1 MQNKNTNPLLR
12 SMKTIKK
19 SDIILFIMDFLYNE
33 HLDKALISL
42 EQETNI
48 SLFNYPKELLVLR
61 NLILEGNWNE
71 SEEILNSINQN
82 NININNFPYRK
93 ALFELKK
100 QQFLEAVESEPNQ
113 SSNGGDVENLVA
125 QLKYLQ
131 TLCPPDEFKKI
142 LQCLSQTPSITDQEE
157 YKNWSP
163 ITGRLMCFDKIRNYL
178 KFIYPIR
185 GNEVKIE
192 NNLMSNV
199 IKAVYF
205 LSTNDAS
212 YREFSNLND
221 VLKGFIIEVDKDIKE
236 NNLQMNINIENDVNK
251 NKINASSSQQI
262 NVMKSNRNELILSQS
277 QNQLILNNNN
287 NINSNNNNI
296 NNNNND
302 NININNI
309 NNEPTN
315 KMNNINH
322 NTNINNINNINNNRH
337 INNNNNILEKPY
349 SEENDYS
356 SKNRD
361 TAINM
366 NTNTNNSNNNM
377 EENNTNQTQPQG
389 ENNICE
395 SSTNINLNNNL
406 TLEDYAC
413 IGNGYTK
420 FSKYDISSYDL
431 SKVIEDSHPIRTSCF
446 SPKGDCLA
454 IGTNSKSLKI
464 YSLSHILS
472 NFKKYSGINTATKM
486 PLIFEQKNHHLGS
499 LYCLDW
505 SVSGRL
511 LASGSNDKVIKL
523 MVVPPLSE
531 GEGKNN
537 EDDDILELPISG
549 HNGTIRSICFD
560 PSSDLTLLTAGD
572 LEKNI
577 KIWDTENG
585 SSKGELIGHNKD
597 VTTIKWSNDGSY
609 FGSGSA
615 DKTIKLWDLKSLKEI
630 CTIPT
635 LGYGPIN
642 DISLLNT
649 GEMIIIAAGHV
660 DGNITIWDAQRKSLF
675 TEIKE
680 NSQGKE
686 IRTICFSPDGKYL
699 ISGGFDNKIKIY
711 DILNNFNL
719 ASELEHNDK
728 VVSVKWH
735 PDLPIIVSTSADKTA
750 RIWSPTIY

>member
-1 MQNKNTNPLLR
+1 MQNNKNINPLLR

-71 SEEILNSINQN
+71 SEEIINSINQN
-82 NININNFPYRK
+82 NINNFPYSK
-93 ALFELKK
+93 AIFELKK

-185 GNEVKIE
+185 GNEIKIE
-192 NNLMSNV
+192 NNLMTNV
-199 IKAVYF
+199 LKAVYF

-212 YREFSNLND
+212 YREIASLND
-221 VLKGFIIEVDKDIKE
+221 VLKGFIIEVDKDVKD
-236 NNLQMNINIENDVNK
+236 NNLQMNINIENDVSK
-251 NKINASSSQQI
+251 NKINSESSQQI

-277 QNQLILNNNN
+277 QNQFIVNNNN
-287 NINSNNNNI
+287 NANINNNNI
-296 NNNNND
+296 NNND
-302 NININNI
+302 INKN
-309 NNEPTN
+309 N
-315 KMNNINH
+315 KMNNIN
-322 NTNINNINNINNNRH
+322 NNNMNINNRH
-337 INNNNNILEKPY
+337 INNPLEKPY

-366 NTNTNNSNNNM
+366 NTNTNNSNPNI

-389 ENNICE
+389 ENNVSE

-464 YSLSHILS
+464 YSLSHVIN
-472 NFKKYSGINTATKM
+472 NFKKYSGINSSTKM

-531 GEGKNN
+531 AEGKNN
-537 EDDDILELPISG
+537 EDDDILELPING

-572 LEKNI
+572 IDKNI

-615 DKTIKLWDLKSLKEI
+615 DKMIKLWDLKSLKEI

-649 GEMIIIAAGHV
+649 GEMLIVAAGHV
-660 DGNITIWDAQRKSLF
+660 DGNITIWDAQRKSLC

-686 IRTICFSPDGKYL
+686 VRTVCFSPDGKFL

>member
-1 MQNKNTNPLLR
+1 MQNKNINPLLR
-12 SMKTIKK
+12 SLKTIKK

-48 SLFNYPKELLVLR
+48 SLFTFPKELLVLR
-61 NLILEGNWNE
+61 NLILEANWVE
-71 SEEILNSINQN
+71 AEEIINSINQN
-82 NININNFPYRK
+82 NINNFPYRK
-93 ALFELKK
+93 VIFELKK

-113 SSNGGDVENLVA
+113 TSNGGDVENLVA

-178 KFIYPIR
+178 KFIYPVR
-185 GNEVKIE
+185 TNEAKME
-192 NNLMSNV
+192 KNLMINV
-199 IKAVYF
+199 LKAVYF

-212 YREFSNLND
+212 YREISNLND

-236 NNLQMNINIENDVNK
+236 NNLMMNINIENDVSK
-251 NKINASSSQQI
+251 NKINASTSQQI

-277 QNQLILNNNN
+277 QNQFLLNNNN
-287 NINSNNNNI
+287 NIN
-296 NNNNND
+296 
-302 NININNI
+302 
-309 NNEPTN
+309 
-315 KMNNINH
+315 
-322 NTNINNINNINNNRH
+322 NNINNINIENNNNKMKNNNRI
-337 INNNNNILEKPY
+337 INNNNFIEKR
-349 SEENDYS
+349 SSDENDYS

-361 TAINM
+361 TAINI
-366 NTNTNNSNNNM
+366 NTNTNNSNQNIDI
-377 EENNTNQTQPQG
+377 NNTNQTQPQG

-395 SSTNINLNNNL
+395 SSTNLNLNNNL

-454 IGTNSKSLKI
+454 IGTNSRSLKI
-464 YSLSHILS
+464 YSLSHVLS
-472 NFKKYSGINTATKM
+472 NFKKYSGINTSTKM

-537 EDDDILELPISG
+537 EDDDILELPING

-572 LEKNI
+572 VDKNI
-577 KIWDTENG
+577 KMWDTENG

-615 DKTIKLWDLKSLKEI
+615 DKTIKLWDIKSLKEI

-649 GEMIIIAAGHV
+649 GEMLIVAAGHV

-686 IRTICFSPDGKYL
+686 VRTICFSPDGKYL

-750 RIWSPTIY
+750 RIWSPTNY

>member
-1 MQNKNTNPLLR
+1 MQNKNINPLLR

-42 EQETNI
+42 EQEMNI

-61 NLILEGNWNE
+61 NLILEGNWAE
-71 SEEILNSINQN
+71 SEEIINSINQN
-82 NININNFPYRK
+82 NINNFPYRK
-93 ALFELKK
+93 VIFELKK

-113 SSNGGDVENLVA
+113 NNNGGDVENLVA

-185 GNEVKIE
+185 TNEAKME
-192 NNLMSNV
+192 KNLMINV
-199 IKAVYF
+199 LKAVYF

-212 YREFSNLND
+212 YREISNLND

-236 NNLQMNINIENDVNK
+236 NNLMMNINIENDVSK
-251 NKINASSSQQI
+251 NKINASTSQQI

-277 QNQLILNNNN
+277 QNQFLLNNNN
-287 NINSNNNNI
+287 NINTNNINIENNNNKI
-296 NNNNND
+296 NNNNNR
-302 NININNI
+302 IV
-309 NNEPTN
+309 
-315 KMNNINH
+315 
-322 NTNINNINNINNNRH
+322 
-337 INNNNNILEKPY
+337 NNNNNFIEKR
-349 SEENDYS
+349 SSDENDYS

-361 TAINM
+361 TAINI
-366 NTNTNNSNNNM
+366 NTNTNNSNQNM
-377 EENNTNQTQPQG
+377 HINNTNQTQPQV

-454 IGTNSKSLKI
+454 IGTNSRSLKI
-464 YSLSHILS
+464 YSLSHVLS
-472 NFKKYSGINTATKM
+472 SFKKYSGINTSTKM

-537 EDDDILELPISG
+537 EDDDILELPING

-572 LEKNI
+572 VDKNI
-577 KIWDTENG
+577 KMWDTENG

-615 DKTIKLWDLKSLKEI
+615 DKTIKLWDIKSLKEI

-649 GEMIIIAAGHV
+649 GEMLIVAAGHV

-686 IRTICFSPDGKYL
+686 VRTICFSPDGKYL

>member
-1 MQNKNTNPLLR
+1 MQNKNINPLLR
-12 SMKTIKK
+12 SLKTIKK

-48 SLFNYPKELLVLR
+48 SLFNFPKELLVLR
-61 NLILEGNWNE
+61 NLILEANWVE
-71 SEEILNSINQN
+71 AEEIINSINQN
-82 NININNFPYRK
+82 NINNFPYRK
-93 ALFELKK
+93 VIFELKK

-113 SSNGGDVENLVA
+113 TSNGGDVENLVA

-178 KFIYPIR
+178 KFIYPVR
-185 GNEVKIE
+185 TNEAKME
-192 NNLMSNV
+192 KNLMINV
-199 IKAVYF
+199 LKAVYF

-212 YREFSNLND
+212 YREISNLND

-236 NNLQMNINIENDVNK
+236 NNLMMNINLENDVSK
-251 NKINASSSQQI
+251 NKINASTSQQI

-277 QNQLILNNNN
+277 QNQFLLNNNN
-287 NINSNNNNI
+287 NIN
-296 NNNNND
+296 
-302 NININNI
+302 
-309 NNEPTN
+309 
-315 KMNNINH
+315 
-322 NTNINNINNINNNRH
+322 NNINNINIENNNNKMKNNNRI
-337 INNNNNILEKPY
+337 INNNNFIEKR
-349 SEENDYS
+349 SSDENDYS

-361 TAINM
+361 TAINI
-366 NTNTNNSNNNM
+366 NTNTNNSNQNIDI
-377 EENNTNQTQPQG
+377 NNTNQTQPQG

-395 SSTNINLNNNL
+395 SSTNLNLNNNL

-454 IGTNSKSLKI
+454 IGTNSRSLKI
-464 YSLSHILS
+464 YSLSHVLS
-472 NFKKYSGINTATKM
+472 NFKKYSGINTSTKM

-537 EDDDILELPISG
+537 EDDDILELPING

-572 LEKNI
+572 VDKNI
-577 KIWDTENG
+577 KMWDTENG

-615 DKTIKLWDLKSLKEI
+615 DKTIKLWDIKSLKEI

-649 GEMIIIAAGHV
+649 GEMLIVAAGHV

-686 IRTICFSPDGKYL
+686 VRTICFSPDGKYL

-750 RIWSPTIY
+750 RIWSPTNY

>member
-1 MQNKNTNPLLR
+1 MQNNNINPLIR
-12 SMKTIKK
+12 SIKTIKK

-61 NLILEGNWNE
+61 NLILEGNWSE
-71 SEEILNSINQN
+71 SEEIINSINQN
-82 NININNFPYRK
+82 NNNNFPYRK
-93 ALFELKK
+93 AIFELKK

-131 TLCPPDEFKKI
+131 TLCPPEEFKKI

-185 GNEVKIE
+185 SNEIKME
-192 NNLMSNV
+192 NNLMVNV
-199 IKAVYF
+199 LKAVYF

-212 YREFSNLND
+212 YREISNLND

-236 NNLQMNINIENDVNK
+236 NNLQMNINIENDVSK

-262 NVMKSNRNELILSQS
+262 NLMKSNRNELILSQS
-277 QNQLILNNNN
+277 QTQFIL
-287 NINSNNNNI
+287 NNNI
-296 NNNNND
+296 NNNNIINNNNND
-302 NININNI
+302 NRNNININN
-309 NNEPTN
+309 EPNN
-315 KMNNINH
+315 KMNNMVH
-322 NTNINNINNINNNRH
+322 NNINNRH
-337 INNNNNILEKPY
+337 INNNPLEKPY

-361 TAINM
+361 TAINI
-366 NTNTNNSNNNM
+366 NTNPNNSNPNM
-377 EENNTNQTQPQG
+377 EEINTNQTQPQG
-389 ENNICE
+389 ENNVCE

-431 SKVIEDSHPIRTSCF
+431 SKVIDDSHPIRTSCF

-454 IGTNSKSLKI
+454 IGTNSRSLKI

-472 NFKKYSGINTATKM
+472 NFKKYSGINSTTKM

-531 GEGKNN
+531 GDGKNN
-537 EDDDILELPISG
+537 EDDDILELPING

-609 FGSGSA
+609 FGSGGA
-615 DKTIKLWDLKSLKEI
+615 DKTIKLWDIKSLKEI

-649 GEMIIIAAGHV
+649 GEMLIVAAGHV

-686 IRTICFSPDGKYL
+686 VRTICFSPDGKFL

>member
-185 GNEVKIE
+185 SNEVKIE
-192 NNLMSNV
+192 NNLMENV

-212 YREFSNLND
+212 YREFTNLND
-221 VLKGFIIEVDKDIKE
+221 VLKGFIIEVDKDVKE

-251 NKINASSSQQI
+251 NKINSSISQQI

-277 QNQLILNNNN
+277 QNQFILNNNN
-287 NINSNNNNI
+287 NANI
-296 NNNNND
+296 NNNND
-302 NININNI
+302 NINNI
-309 NNEPTN
+309 NNEPSN
-315 KMNNINH
+315 KINN
-322 NTNINNINNINNNRH
+322 NNINNINNRH
-337 INNNNNILEKPY
+337 INNNILEKPY

-361 TAINM
+361 TAINI

>member
-1 MQNKNTNPLLR
+1 MRTN
-12 SMKTIKK
+12 
-19 SDIILFIMDFLYNE
+19 
-33 HLDKALISL
+33 
-42 EQETNI
+42 
-48 SLFNYPKELLVLR
+48 
-61 NLILEGNWNE
+61 
-71 SEEILNSINQN
+71 EI
-82 NININNFPYRK
+82 
-93 ALFELKK
+93 
-100 QQFLEAVESEPNQ
+100 
-113 SSNGGDVENLVA
+113 
-125 QLKYLQ
+125 
-131 TLCPPDEFKKI
+131 
-142 LQCLSQTPSITDQEE
+142 
-157 YKNWSP
+157 
-163 ITGRLMCFDKIRNYL
+163 
-178 KFIYPIR
+178 
-185 GNEVKIE
+185 KIE
-192 NNLMSNV
+192 KNLKINV
-199 IKAVYF
+199 LKAVYF

-212 YREFSNLND
+212 YREISNLND

-236 NNLQMNINIENDVNK
+236 NNLMMNINIENDVSK
-251 NKINASSSQQI
+251 NKINASTSQQI

-277 QNQLILNNNN
+277 QNQFLLNNNN
-287 NINSNNNNI
+287 NIN
-296 NNNNND
+296 
-302 NININNI
+302 
-309 NNEPTN
+309 
-315 KMNNINH
+315 
-322 NTNINNINNINNNRH
+322 NNINNINIENNNNKMKNNNRI
-337 INNNNNILEKPY
+337 INNNNFIEKR
-349 SEENDYS
+349 SSDENDYS

-361 TAINM
+361 TAINI
-366 NTNTNNSNNNM
+366 NTNTNNSNQNIDI
-377 EENNTNQTQPQG
+377 NNTNQTQPQG

-395 SSTNINLNNNL
+395 SSTNLNLNNNL

-454 IGTNSKSLKI
+454 IGTNSRSLKI
-464 YSLSHILS
+464 YSLSHVLS
-472 NFKKYSGINTATKM
+472 NFKKYSGINTSTKM

-537 EDDDILELPISG
+537 EDDDILELPING

-572 LEKNI
+572 VDKNI
-577 KIWDTENG
+577 KMWDTENG

-615 DKTIKLWDLKSLKEI
+615 DKTIKLWDIKSLKEI

-649 GEMIIIAAGHV
+649 GEMLIVAAGHV

-686 IRTICFSPDGKYL
+686 VRTICFSPDGKYL

-750 RIWSPTIY
+750 RIWSPTNY

>member
-1 MQNKNTNPLLR
+1 MQNNNINPLIR
-12 SMKTIKK
+12 SIKTIKK

-61 NLILEGNWNE
+61 NLILEGNWSE
-71 SEEILNSINQN
+71 SEEIINSINQN
-82 NININNFPYRK
+82 NNNNFPYRK
-93 ALFELKK
+93 AIFELKK

-131 TLCPPDEFKKI
+131 TLCPPEEFKKI

-185 GNEVKIE
+185 SNEIKME
-192 NNLMSNV
+192 NNLMVNV
-199 IKAVYF
+199 LKAVYF

-212 YREFSNLND
+212 YREISNLND

-236 NNLQMNINIENDVNK
+236 NNLQMNINIENDVSK

-262 NVMKSNRNELILSQS
+262 NLMKSNRNELILSQS
-277 QNQLILNNNN
+277 QTQFIL
-287 NINSNNNNI
+287 NNNI
-296 NNNNND
+296 NNNNIINNNND
-302 NININNI
+302 NRNNININN
-309 NNEPTN
+309 EPN
-315 KMNNINH
+315 KKMNNMVH
-322 NTNINNINNINNNRH
+322 NNINNRH
-337 INNNNNILEKPY
+337 INNNPLEKPY

-361 TAINM
+361 TAINI
-366 NTNTNNSNNNM
+366 NTNPNNSNPNM
-377 EENNTNQTQPQG
+377 EEINTNQTQPQG
-389 ENNICE
+389 ENNVCE

-431 SKVIEDSHPIRTSCF
+431 SKVIDDSHPIRTSCF

-454 IGTNSKSLKI
+454 IGTNSRSLKI

-472 NFKKYSGINTATKM
+472 NFKKYSGINSTTKM

-531 GEGKNN
+531 GDGKNN
-537 EDDDILELPISG
+537 EDDDILELPING

-609 FGSGSA
+609 FGSGGA
-615 DKTIKLWDLKSLKEI
+615 DKTIKLWDIKSLKEI

-649 GEMIIIAAGHV
+649 GEMLIVAAGHV
-660 DGNITIWDAQRKSLF
+660 DGNITIWDAQRKSLC

-686 IRTICFSPDGKYL
+686 VRTICFSPDGKFL

>member
-1 MQNKNTNPLLR
+1 MQNNKNINPLLR

-71 SEEILNSINQN
+71 SEEIINSINQN
-82 NININNFPYRK
+82 NINNFPYRK
-93 ALFELKK
+93 AIFELKK

-113 SSNGGDVENLVA
+113 NSNGGDVENLVA

-178 KFIYPIR
+178 KFIYPIK
-185 GNEVKIE
+185 GNEIKIE
-192 NNLMSNV
+192 NNLMTNV
-199 IKAVYF
+199 LKAVYF

-212 YREFSNLND
+212 YREISSLND

-236 NNLQMNINIENDVNK
+236 NNLLMNINIESDVSK
-251 NKINASSSQQI
+251 NKINSNSSQQI
-262 NVMKSNRNELILSQS
+262 NVMKSNRNELVLSQS
-277 QNQLILNNNN
+277 QNQFLLNNNKN
-287 NINSNNNNI
+287 VNM
-296 NNNNND
+296 NNND
-302 NININNI
+302 NINNDYNI
-309 NNEPTN
+309 NNN
-315 KMNNINH
+315 KM
-322 NTNINNINNINNNRH
+322 NNINNNRH
-337 INNNNNILEKPY
+337 INNNPLEKPY
-349 SEENDYS
+349 SDENDYS

-366 NTNTNNSNNNM
+366 NTNTNNSNPNM

-389 ENNICE
+389 ENNIME

-420 FSKYDISSYDL
+420 FSKYDISSYNL

-464 YSLSHILS
+464 YSLSHVLS
-472 NFKKYSGINTATKM
+472 NFKKYSGVNSATKM

-531 GEGKNN
+531 GDGKNN
-537 EDDDILELPISG
+537 EDDDILELPING
-549 HNGTIRSICFD
+549 HAGTIRSICFD

-572 LEKNI
+572 IDKNI

-615 DKTIKLWDLKSLKEI
+615 DKTIRLWDLKSLKEI

-649 GEMIIIAAGHV
+649 GEMLIVAAGHV

-686 IRTICFSPDGKYL
+686 VRTICFSPDGKYL

>member
-1 MQNKNTNPLLR
+1 MQNKNINPLLR
-12 SMKTIKK
+12 SLKTIKK

-48 SLFNYPKELLVLR
+48 SLFNFPKELLVLR
-61 NLILEGNWNE
+61 NLILEANWVE
-71 SEEILNSINQN
+71 AEEIINSINQN
-82 NININNFPYRK
+82 NINNFPYRK
-93 ALFELKK
+93 VIFELKK

-113 SSNGGDVENLVA
+113 TSNGGDVENLVA

-178 KFIYPIR
+178 KFIYPVR
-185 GNEVKIE
+185 TNEAKME
-192 NNLMSNV
+192 KNLMINV
-199 IKAVYF
+199 LKAVYF

-212 YREFSNLND
+212 YREISNLND

-236 NNLQMNINIENDVNK
+236 NNLMMNINIENDVSK
-251 NKINASSSQQI
+251 NKINASTSQQI

-277 QNQLILNNNN
+277 QNQFLLNNNN
-287 NINSNNNNI
+287 NIN
-296 NNNNND
+296 
-302 NININNI
+302 
-309 NNEPTN
+309 
-315 KMNNINH
+315 
-322 NTNINNINNINNNRH
+322 NNINNINIENNNNKMKNNNRI
-337 INNNNNILEKPY
+337 INNNNFIEKR
-349 SEENDYS
+349 SSDENDYS

-361 TAINM
+361 TAINI
-366 NTNTNNSNNNM
+366 NTNTNNSNQNIDI
-377 EENNTNQTQPQG
+377 NNTNQTQPQG

-395 SSTNINLNNNL
+395 SSTNLNLNNNL

-454 IGTNSKSLKI
+454 IGTNSRSLKI
-464 YSLSHILS
+464 YSLSHVLS
-472 NFKKYSGINTATKM
+472 NFKKYTGINTSTKM

-537 EDDDILELPISG
+537 EDDDILELPING

-572 LEKNI
+572 VDKNI
-577 KIWDTENG
+577 KMWDTENG

-615 DKTIKLWDLKSLKEI
+615 DKTIKLWDIKSLKEI

-649 GEMIIIAAGHV
+649 GEMLIVAAGHV

-686 IRTICFSPDGKYL
+686 VRTICFSPDGKYL

-750 RIWSPTIY
+750 RIWSPTNY

>member
-1 MQNKNTNPLLR
+1 MQNKNMNPLLR

-61 NLILEGNWNE
+61 NLILEGNWAE
-71 SEEILNSINQN
+71 SEEIINSINQN
-82 NININNFPYRK
+82 NINNFPYRK
-93 ALFELKK
+93 AIFELKK

-125 QLKYLQ
+125 QLKFLQ

-178 KFIYPIR
+178 KFIYPIKI
-185 GNEVKIE
+185 NE
-192 NNLMSNV
+192 
-199 IKAVYF
+199 
-205 LSTNDAS
+205 S
-212 YREFSNLND
+212 YREISNLND

-236 NNLQMNINIENDVNK
+236 NNLMMNINIENEVSK
-251 NKINASSSQQI
+251 NKINSSTSQQI

-277 QNQLILNNNN
+277 QNQFLLNNNN
-287 NINSNNNNI
+287 NINNNINIENNSNKI
-296 NNNNND
+296 NNNNNR
-302 NININNI
+302 II
-309 NNEPTN
+309 
-315 KMNNINH
+315 H
-322 NTNINNINNINNNRH
+322 NNNL
-337 INNNNNILEKPY
+337 IEKR
-349 SEENDYS
+349 SSDENDYS

-366 NTNTNNSNNNM
+366 NTNTNNSNQNM
-377 EENNTNQTQPQG
+377 EDNNTNQTQPQG

-454 IGTNSKSLKI
+454 IGTNSRSLKI
-464 YSLSHILS
+464 YSLSHVLS
-472 NFKKYSGINTATKM
+472 NFKKYTTLNAQTKM

-511 LASGSNDKVIKL
+511 LASGSNDKIIKL

-537 EDDDILELPISG
+537 EDDDILELPING

-572 LEKNI
+572 VDKNI
-577 KIWDTENG
+577 KMWDTENG
-585 SSKGELIGHNKD
+585 SSKGELIGHSKD

-615 DKTIKLWDLKSLKEI
+615 DKTIKLWDIKSLKEI

-649 GEMIIIAAGHV
+649 GEMLIVAAGHV

-686 IRTICFSPDGKYL
+686 VRTVCFSPDGKFL

>member
-1 MQNKNTNPLLR
+1 MQNQRNINPLLR
-12 SMKTIKK
+12 SVRTIKK

-42 EQETNI
+42 EQETNL

-61 NLILEGNWNE
+61 NLILEGNWSE
-71 SEEILNSINQN
+71 SEEILNSISQN
-82 NININNFPYRK
+82 NLQSFPYRK
-93 ALFELKK
+93 AIFELKK

-113 SSNGGDVENLVA
+113 SSNGGDVENLVG
-125 QLKYLQ
+125 QLKFLQ
-131 TLCPPDEFKKI
+131 TLCSPEEFKKI
-142 LQCLSQTPSITDQEE
+142 LQCLSTTPSITDQEE

-178 KFIYPIR
+178 KFIYPVHD
-185 GNEVKIE
+185 NEIKIE
-192 NNLMSNV
+192 NNLMLNV
-199 IKAVYF
+199 LKAVYF

-212 YREFSNLND
+212 YREISNLND

-236 NNLQMNINIENDVNK
+236 NNLQMNINIESDVSK
-251 NKINASSSQQI
+251 NKINNNMSNSI
-262 NVMKSNRNELILSQS
+262 NLMKSNRNELILSQS
-277 QNQLILNNNN
+277 QNKFIF
-287 NINSNNNNI
+287 
-296 NNNNND
+296 NND
-302 NININNI
+302 
-309 NNEPTN
+309 
-315 KMNNINH
+315 
-322 NTNINNINNINNNRH
+322 NNINNINNNKNN
-337 INNNNNILEKPY
+337 ININNNNINNNLKINNLNNNNNNNIENKP
-349 SEENDYS
+349 STDEGDCS

-366 NTNTNNSNNNM
+366 NTNTNNT
-377 EENNTNQTQPQG
+377 NTNPNLEEINTNTQPQND
-389 ENNICE
+389 NNIYE
-395 SSTNINLNNNL
+395 SSSNINLNNNL
-406 TLEDYAC
+406 TFEDYAS

-420 FSKYDISSYDL
+420 FSKYDISSFDL

-454 IGTNSKSLKI
+454 IGTNSKSMKI
-464 YSLSHILS
+464 YSLSHVLS
-472 NFKKYSGINTATKM
+472 NFKKYAGIHSSTKM
-486 PLIFEQKNHHLGS
+486 PLIFEQINHHLGS
-499 LYCLDW
+499 IYCLDW

-511 LASGSNDKVIKL
+511 LASGSNDKIIKL

-531 GEGKNN
+531 GRGVPDGKNNN

-572 LEKNI
+572 IDKNI
-577 KIWDTENG
+577 KMWDTENG

-630 CTIPT
+630 CTVPT
-635 LGYGPIN
+635 LGYGAIN

-649 GEMIIIAAGHV
+649 GEMLIVAAGHV

-686 IRTICFSPDGKYL
+686 VRTICFSPDGKYL
-699 ISGGFDNKIKIY
+699 VSGGFDNKIKIY

-719 ASELEHNDK
+719 AGELEHNDK
-728 VVSVKWH
+728 VVSVRWH

-750 RIWSPTIY
+750 RLWSPTIY

>member
-178 KFIYPIR
+178 KFIYPVR
-185 GNEVKIE
+185 SNEVKIE
-192 NNLMSNV
+192 NNLMENV

-212 YREFSNLND
+212 YREFTNLND
-221 VLKGFIIEVDKDIKE
+221 VLKGFIIEVDKDVKE

-251 NKINASSSQQI
+251 NKINSSISQQI

-277 QNQLILNNNN
+277 QNQFILNNNN
-287 NINSNNNNI
+287 NANI
-296 NNNNND
+296 NNNND
-302 NININNI
+302 NINNI
-309 NNEPTN
+309 NNEPSN
-315 KMNNINH
+315 KMNNIN
-322 NTNINNINNINNNRH
+322 NNNINNINNRH
-337 INNNNNILEKPY
+337 INNNILEKHY

-361 TAINM
+361 TAINI

-389 ENNICE
+389 ENNVCE

>member
-1 MQNKNTNPLLR
+1 MQNNKNINPLLR

-71 SEEILNSINQN
+71 SEEIINSINQN
-82 NININNFPYRK
+82 NINNFPYRK
-93 ALFELKK
+93 AIFELKK

-113 SSNGGDVENLVA
+113 NSNGGDVENLVA

-178 KFIYPIR
+178 KFIYPIK
-185 GNEVKIE
+185 GNEIKIE
-192 NNLMSNV
+192 NNLMTNV
-199 IKAVYF
+199 LKAVYF

-212 YREFSNLND
+212 YREISSLND

-236 NNLQMNINIENDVNK
+236 NNLLMNINIESDVSK
-251 NKINASSSQQI
+251 NKINSNSSQQI
-262 NVMKSNRNELILSQS
+262 NVMKSNRNELVLSQS
-277 QNQLILNNNN
+277 QNQFLLNNNKN
-287 NINSNNNNI
+287 VNM
-296 NNNNND
+296 NNND
-302 NININNI
+302 NINNDYNI
-309 NNEPTN
+309 NNN
-315 KMNNINH
+315 K
-322 NTNINNINNINNNRH
+322 INNINNNRH
-337 INNNNNILEKPY
+337 INNNPLEKPY
-349 SEENDYS
+349 SDENDYS

-366 NTNTNNSNNNM
+366 NTNTNNSNPNM

-389 ENNICE
+389 ENNIME
-395 SSTNINLNNNL
+395 SSANINLNNNL

-420 FSKYDISSYDL
+420 FSKYDISSYNL

-464 YSLSHILS
+464 YSLSHVLS
-472 NFKKYSGINTATKM
+472 NFKKYSGVNSATKM

-531 GEGKNN
+531 GDGKNN
-537 EDDDILELPISG
+537 EDDDILELPING
-549 HNGTIRSICFD
+549 HAGTIRSICFD

-572 LEKNI
+572 IDKNI

-615 DKTIKLWDLKSLKEI
+615 DKTIRLWDLKSLKEI

-649 GEMIIIAAGHV
+649 GEMLIVAAGHV

-686 IRTICFSPDGKYL
+686 VRTICFSPDGKYL

>member
-1 MQNKNTNPLLR
+1 MQNNKNINPLLR

-71 SEEILNSINQN
+71 SEEIINSINQN
-82 NININNFPYRK
+82 NINNFPYRK
-93 ALFELKK
+93 AIFELKK

-131 TLCPPDEFKKI
+131 TLCSPDEFKKI

-185 GNEVKIE
+185 GNEIKIE
-192 NNLMSNV
+192 NNLMINV
-199 IKAVYF
+199 LKAVYF

-212 YREFSNLND
+212 YREISSLND

-236 NNLQMNINIENDVNK
+236 NNLLMNINIESDVSK
-251 NKINASSSQQI
+251 NKINSNSSQQI

-277 QNQLILNNNN
+277 QNQFILNNNN
-287 NINSNNNNI
+287 NVNI
-296 NNNNND
+296 NMNKND
-302 NININNI
+302 NINNDINIDN
-309 NNEPTN
+309 N
-315 KMNNINH
+315 KMNNINKH
-322 NTNINNINNINNNRH
+322 MDNP
-337 INNNNNILEKPY
+337 LVKPY

-366 NTNTNNSNNNM
+366 NTNTNNSNQNM

-464 YSLSHILS
+464 YSLSHVLS
-472 NFKKYSGINTATKM
+472 NFKKYSGINSQTKM

-531 GEGKNN
+531 GDGKNN
-537 EDDDILELPISG
+537 EDDDILELPING
-549 HNGTIRSICFD
+549 HKGTIRSICFD

-572 LEKNI
+572 VDKNI

-649 GEMIIIAAGHV
+649 GEMLIVAAGHI

-686 IRTICFSPDGKYL
+686 VRTICFSPDGKYL

>member
-1 MQNKNTNPLLR
+1 MQNNKNINPLLR

-71 SEEILNSINQN
+71 SEEIINSINQN
-82 NININNFPYRK
+82 NINNFPYRK
-93 ALFELKK
+93 AIFELKK

-113 SSNGGDVENLVA
+113 NSNGGDVENLVA

-178 KFIYPIR
+178 KFIYPIK
-185 GNEVKIE
+185 GNEIKIE
-192 NNLMSNV
+192 NNLMTNV
-199 IKAVYF
+199 LKAVYF

-212 YREFSNLND
+212 YREISSLND

-236 NNLQMNINIENDVNK
+236 NNLLMNINIESDVSK
-251 NKINASSSQQI
+251 NKINSNSSQQI
-262 NVMKSNRNELILSQS
+262 NVMKSNRNELVLSQS
-277 QNQLILNNNN
+277 QNQFLLNNNKN
-287 NINSNNNNI
+287 VNM
-296 NNNNND
+296 NNND
-302 NININNI
+302 NINNDYNI
-309 NNEPTN
+309 NNN
-315 KMNNINH
+315 KM
-322 NTNINNINNINNNRH
+322 NNINNNRH
-337 INNNNNILEKPY
+337 INNNPLEKPY
-349 SEENDYS
+349 SDENDYS

-366 NTNTNNSNNNM
+366 NTNTNNSNPNM

-389 ENNICE
+389 ENNIME
-395 SSTNINLNNNL
+395 SSANINLNNNL

-420 FSKYDISSYDL
+420 FSKYDISSYNL

-464 YSLSHILS
+464 YSLSHVLS
-472 NFKKYSGINTATKM
+472 NFKKYSGVNSATKM

-511 LASGSNDKVIKL
+511 LASGSNDKIIKL

-531 GEGKNN
+531 GDGKNN
-537 EDDDILELPISG
+537 EDDDILELPING
-549 HNGTIRSICFD
+549 HAGTIRSICFD

-572 LEKNI
+572 IDKNI

-615 DKTIKLWDLKSLKEI
+615 DKTIRLWDLKSLKEI

-649 GEMIIIAAGHV
+649 GEMLIVAAGHV

-686 IRTICFSPDGKYL
+686 VRTICFSPDGKYL

>member
-1 MQNKNTNPLLR
+1 MQNKNINPLLR
-12 SMKTIKK
+12 SLKTIKK

-48 SLFNYPKELLVLR
+48 SLFNFPKELLVLR
-61 NLILEGNWNE
+61 NLILEANWVE
-71 SEEILNSINQN
+71 AEEIINSINQN
-82 NININNFPYRK
+82 NINNFPYRK
-93 ALFELKK
+93 VIFELKK

-113 SSNGGDVENLVA
+113 TSNGGDVENLVA

-142 LQCLSQTPSITDQEE
+142 LQCLLQTPSITDQEE

-178 KFIYPIR
+178 KFIYPVR
-185 GNEVKIE
+185 TNEAKME
-192 NNLMSNV
+192 KNLMINV
-199 IKAVYF
+199 LKAVYF

-212 YREFSNLND
+212 YREISNLND

-236 NNLQMNINIENDVNK
+236 NNLMMNINIENDVSK
-251 NKINASSSQQI
+251 NKINASTSQQI

-277 QNQLILNNNN
+277 QNQFLLNNNN
-287 NINSNNNNI
+287 NIN
-296 NNNNND
+296 
-302 NININNI
+302 
-309 NNEPTN
+309 
-315 KMNNINH
+315 
-322 NTNINNINNINNNRH
+322 NNINNINIENNNNKMKNNNRI
-337 INNNNNILEKPY
+337 INNNNFIEKR
-349 SEENDYS
+349 SSDENDYS

-361 TAINM
+361 TAINI
-366 NTNTNNSNNNM
+366 NTNTNNSNQNIDI
-377 EENNTNQTQPQG
+377 NNTNQTQPQG

-395 SSTNINLNNNL
+395 SSTNLNLNNNL

-454 IGTNSKSLKI
+454 IGTNSRSLKI
-464 YSLSHILS
+464 YSLSHVLS
-472 NFKKYSGINTATKM
+472 NFKKYSGINTSTKM

-537 EDDDILELPISG
+537 EDDDILELPING

-572 LEKNI
+572 VDKNI
-577 KIWDTENG
+577 KMWDTENG

-615 DKTIKLWDLKSLKEI
+615 DKTIKLWDIKSLKEI

-649 GEMIIIAAGHV
+649 GEMLIVAAGHV

-686 IRTICFSPDGKYL
+686 VRTICFSPDGKYL

-750 RIWSPTIY
+750 RIWSPTNY

>member
-1 MQNKNTNPLLR
+1 MQNKNINPLLR
-12 SMKTIKK
+12 SLKTIKK

-42 EQETNI
+42 EKETNI
-48 SLFNYPKELLVLR
+48 SLFNFPKELLVLR
-61 NLILEGNWNE
+61 NLILEANWVE
-71 SEEILNSINQN
+71 AEEIINSINQN
-82 NININNFPYRK
+82 NINNFPYRK
-93 ALFELKK
+93 VIFELKK

-113 SSNGGDVENLVA
+113 TSNGGDVENLVA

-178 KFIYPIR
+178 KFIYPVR
-185 GNEVKIE
+185 TNEAKME
-192 NNLMSNV
+192 KNLMINV
-199 IKAVYF
+199 LKAVYF

-212 YREFSNLND
+212 YREISNLND

-236 NNLQMNINIENDVNK
+236 NNLMMNINIENDVSK
-251 NKINASSSQQI
+251 NKINASTSQQI

-277 QNQLILNNNN
+277 QNQFLLNNNN
-287 NINSNNNNI
+287 NIN
-296 NNNNND
+296 
-302 NININNI
+302 
-309 NNEPTN
+309 
-315 KMNNINH
+315 
-322 NTNINNINNINNNRH
+322 NNINNINIENNNNKMKNNNRI
-337 INNNNNILEKPY
+337 INNNNFIEKR
-349 SEENDYS
+349 SSDENDYS

-361 TAINM
+361 TAINI
-366 NTNTNNSNNNM
+366 NTNTNNSNQNIDI
-377 EENNTNQTQPQG
+377 NNTNQTQPQG

-395 SSTNINLNNNL
+395 SSTNLNLNNNL

-454 IGTNSKSLKI
+454 IGTNSRSLKI
-464 YSLSHILS
+464 YSLSHVLS
-472 NFKKYSGINTATKM
+472 NFKKYSGINTSTKM

-537 EDDDILELPISG
+537 EDDDILELPING

-572 LEKNI
+572 VDKNI
-577 KIWDTENG
+577 KMWDTENG

-615 DKTIKLWDLKSLKEI
+615 DKTIKLWDIKSLKEI

-649 GEMIIIAAGHV
+649 GEMLIVAAGHV

-686 IRTICFSPDGKYL
+686 VRTICFSPDGKYL

-750 RIWSPTIY
+750 RIWSPTNY